1 MPQPPYARIAG
12 ELRRRIEAGE
22 LAPGDRVP
30 STRAITQRWGVAM
43 ATATK
48 ALAALRQEGLV
59 RAVPGVGTVV
69 ADTAPQAR
77 SARPSADDPAV
88 RTRIVRAAIALADA
102 EGTAGLTM
110 RQVAAELGMPT
121 MSLYRHVAN
130 KEQMISLMVDTAFA
144 SEPLPTRP
152 PEGWR
157 ARLELSAAIQWR
169 LYQAHPWLAAS
180 LNLSRPLLVPHGMRH
195 IEWALAALDG
205 LGLDANTRMHAA
217 VTLFGYVRGQ
227 AIDTEPEARATRS
240 SGITGE
246 QWMDAQHDRMTALL
260 AQGRLPHFASVAG
273 ETALSST
280 SLYEFGLTTL
290 LDGLAARIRTAT
302 PAAGPQGRPAGQ

>member
-1 MPQPPYARIAG
+1 MPQPPYARIAE
-12 ELRRRIEAGE
+12 ELRRRIETGE

-48 ALAALRQEGLV
+48 ALASLRQEGLV
-59 RAVPGVGTVV
+59 RAIPGVGTVV

-77 SARPSADDPAV
+77 SARPPADDPAV

-110 RQVAAELGMPT
+110 RRVAAELGMPT
-121 MSLYRHVAN
+121 MSLYRHVAC
-130 KEQMISLMVDTAFA
+130 KEQLIALMVDAAFA
-144 SEPLPTRP
+144 SEPLPTQP

-157 ARLELSAAIQWR
+157 TRLELSAAIQWR
-169 LYQAHPWLAAS
+169 LYQAHPWLAAT

-195 IEWALAALDG
+195 IDWALAAMDG
-205 LGLDANTRMHAA
+205 LGLDADTRMHAA

-227 AIDTEPEARATRS
+227 AVDMEPEARAS
-240 SGITGE
+240 QASGITAE
-246 QWMDAQHDRMTALL
+246 QWMDAQHDRMAALL
-260 AQGRLPHFASVAG
+260 ARGRLPHFASVAP
-273 ETALSST
+273 EADLSPT
-280 SLYEFGLTTL
+280 SLYQFGLATL
-290 LDGLAARIRTAT
+290 LDGLAARINTVT
-302 PAAGPQGRPAGQ
+302 PTTPRP